1 MKTIYI
7 EKTGIKGKKIIVKD
21 RGEINHIKNVFRM
34 KENDKLR
41 AIDGE
46 KEYIT
51 IINKIENKIME
62 LIIKEEKKEND
73 DSEVKIDIALTMIK
87 KDNMNLSIKKMT
99 EIGINKIIPL
109 RTKRTVI
116 KLDKKNP
123 RWDKISIEA
132 LKQCQ
137 GVRLVEI
144 TDPKNIADL
153 SLEEYDLVLV
163 PYAKQKSFKLNEI
176 KKEKYKKILYIIG
189 PEGGFTEKEI
199 EMLEKKDALPIT
211 LGKRI
216 LRAETAAIVVGG
228 YLANEFK

>member
-1 MKTIYI
+1 MKTIYVK
-7 EKTGIKGKKIIVKD
+7 KTLIAGKKILVKD

-41 AIDGE
+41 VIDGE

-51 IINKIENKIME
+51 IIKVIENKNME
-62 LIIKEEKKEND
+62 LEVKEEIKTNNK
-73 DSEVKIDIALTMIK
+73 SEVKIDIALTMIK
-87 KDNMNLSIKKMT
+87 KDNMNLSIKKLT
-99 EIGINKIIPL
+99 EIGIDKIIPL
-109 RTKRTVI
+109 KTKRTVI

-137 GVRLVEI
+137 GVTLVEI
-144 TDPKNIADL
+144 TDPKNINDL
-153 SLEEYDLVLV
+153 LLEEYDLVLV
-163 PYAKQKSFKLNEI
+163 PYAKQKSFKLKEI

-199 EMLEKKDALPIT
+199 EMLEKKGGILIT
-211 LGKRI
+211 LGERI

-228 YLANEFK
+228 YLINEFR